1 MRKLT
6 AYGILFL
13 VLCLIPFTRG
23 ASADAA
29 TKKTVKTYT
38 ITTKSKP
45 SKKTTSLPTYNKYTK
60 HYYVFRDILK
70 ECEKKGG
77 GEITVKKGTYTITNA
92 LCIPSNV
99 TLTLEDGVT
108 IKKGNQTGTDSM
120 KPTKTMFQLI
130 KPSKRTSKGYYKE
143 YNGENNINII
153 GEGSATIDLKNIKG
167 AIGIIIGHNK
177 DITVTGI
184 TFKNMNAG
192 HFIEMDASKNVT
204 IKDCSFLESLE
215 SPKHNKEAI
224 NIDTPDPITGGFN
237 CAWSA
242 QDRTPN
248 ENVIIDNCSFKNID
262 CAVGTHRYS
271 QNKDKKGKYTINVYH
286 TDIKITN
293 SEFIGMRSYVFN
305 VINWKD
311 VEITDCKISGGSYEK
326 VITSTTPDG
335 TVNTQFY
342 TKYNSVMRLKGAD
355 NFTFKNNKV
364 SQVGMVLETFYIT
377 TTSADYNAL
386 YTDLEFK
393 LTPDNIKDMIFE
405 NEYSDIIGV
414 MISTCPLK
422 PGSIQEDEAY
432 AKYLIY
438 GAPGTPD
445 DYVHLFVGLDYMTLA
460 EDRNKNNK

>member
-1 MRKLT
+1 M
-6 AYGILFL
+6 LF
-13 VLCLIPFTRG
+13 R
-23 ASADAA
+23 SA

-204 IKDCSFLESLE
+204 IKDCS
-215 SPKHNKEAI
+215 
-224 NIDTPDPITGGFN
+224 
-237 CAWSA
+237 
-242 QDRTPN
+242 DR
-248 ENVIIDNCSFKNID
+248 K
-262 CAVGTHRYS
+262 
-271 QNKDKKGKYTINVYH
+271 
-286 TDIKITN
+286 
-293 SEFIGMRSYVFN
+293 
-305 VINWKD
+305 
-311 VEITDCKISGGSYEK
+311 
-326 VITSTTPDG
+326 
-335 TVNTQFY
+335 
-342 TKYNSVMRLKGAD
+342 SV
-355 NFTFKNNKV
+355 V
-364 SQVGMVLETFYIT
+364 
-377 TTSADYNAL
+377 
-386 YTDLEFK
+386 
-393 LTPDNIKDMIFE
+393 
-405 NEYSDIIGV
+405 
-414 MISTCPLK
+414 
-422 PGSIQEDEAY
+422 
-432 AKYLIY
+432 
-438 GAPGTPD
+438 
-445 DYVHLFVGLDYMTLA
+445 
-460 EDRNKNNK
+460 